1 MPQENS
7 QNGNSRKNLRV
18 MMIGAH
24 PDDVEFRAAGT
35 ARKFLKMGAEV
46 SFLVLCNGCK
56 GHHILSPEE
65 TARVRAGEAA
75 DVKEVLGLTAYNIWD
90 VNDCELEA
98 TLENRRRLIRQI
110 RQLAPDIVI
119 GHRTNDYHAD
129 HRAAAQLLQDA
140 SYMLIVPHECPEVP
154 AMRKM
159 PIILHFE
166 DRFQEPPFRGD
177 MVVDVTEE
185 MDTKV
190 SAANRN
196 VSQVYEW
203 LPYSECEE
211 APTDPEARIRWLWE
225 GVTPESTDEE
235 IRAVKHNR
243 ISVRPAKTAARFR
256 EELIARYG
264 EKGKTI
270 RFAEAFQLSEY
281 GKQLTAE
288 ELNLLFP
295 L

>member
-1 MPQENS
+1 ME
-7 QNGNSRKNLRV
+7 KKLKV

-46 SFLVLCNGCK
+46 SFLVLCNGSK
-56 GHHILSPEE
+56 GHHILSMQE

-75 DVKEVLGLTAYNIWD
+75 AVKEVLGLTSYHIWD
-90 VNDCELEA
+90 IDDCELEA
-98 TLENRRRLIRQI
+98 TLENRRRLIREI
-110 RQLAPDIVI
+110 RQFAPDIVI

-140 SYMLIVPHECPEVP
+140 SYMLIVPHDCPEAP

-159 PIILHFE
+159 PVILYFE
-166 DRFQEPPFRGD
+166 DRFKEPPFMSD
-177 MVVDVTEE
+177 VVVDVTDE
-185 MDTKV
+185 MDAKV
-190 SAANRN
+190 SAADKN

-203 LPYSECEE
+203 LPYSDCEE
-211 APTDPEARIRWLWE
+211 APTDPEERIRWLWE

-235 IRAVKHNR
+235 VLAVKHTR
-243 ISVRPAKTAARFR
+243 IPARAAKTAARFR
-256 EELIARYG
+256 EKLIARYG
-264 EKGKTI
+264 ENGKTI

-281 GKQLTAE
+281 GDQLTAE
-288 ELNLLFP
+288 ELNDLFP
-295 L
+295 F